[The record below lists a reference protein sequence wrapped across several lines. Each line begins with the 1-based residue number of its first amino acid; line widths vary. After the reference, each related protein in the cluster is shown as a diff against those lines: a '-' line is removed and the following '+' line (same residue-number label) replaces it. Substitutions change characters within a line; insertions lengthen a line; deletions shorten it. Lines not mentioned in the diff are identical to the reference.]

1 MAHRSSNR
9 RRNTWVVSLLDVQ
22 PTDRVLE
29 IGFGPGIAI
38 GELARRTTEGVVIG
52 VDQSEVMVRL
62 ARRRNAA
69 AVHGG
74 RVDLRLGS
82 VEALP
87 DLGGAMD
94 KILSVNSMGFWPDPV
109 ARLSELRCRLR
120 TGGVIAIASQPRC
133 PGATRET
140 SARAAREIDSALRVR
155 RLLEDARRETRAR
168 PTGGLRHRREQG
180 ADSGFMRGGTGPERR
195 SVLEARATPGY
206 PRARPAPRDR
216 RLPPRHADRSSGR
229 PGCSRSHPTNR

>member
-1 MAHRSSNR
+1 MGSVATSPVGSWPTGARTVDATPGWCRCWTCSRPTGCWRS
-9 RRNTWVVSLLDVQ
+9 VSARGSPSESSL
-22 PTDRVLE
+22 
-29 IGFGPGIAI
+29 
-38 GELARRTTEGVVIG
+38 RRTTEGVVIG

-69 AVHGG
+69 AVHSG

-87 DLGGAMD
+87 DLGGALD

-133 PGATRET
+133 PGATHET
-140 SARAAREIDSALRVR
+140 SARAAREIDS
-155 RLLEDARRETRAR
+155 
-168 PTGGLRHRREQG
+168 G
-180 ADSGFMRGGTGPERR
+180 
-195 SVLEARATPGY
+195 
-206 PRARPAPRDR
+206 APR
-216 RLPPRHADRSSGR
+216 PPASRGRMSRDSSSIHR
-229 PGCSRSHPTNR
+229 WSASPP

>member
-1 MAHRSSNR
+1 VTLMQQVGRRMVGQFMHPHGLGGHLSGWVMAHRSSNR

-38 GELARRTTEGVVIG
+38 GELARRTTKGVVIG

-82 VEALP
+82 AEALP
-87 DLGGAMD
+87 DLGGALD
-94 KILSVNSMGFWPDPV
+94 KILSVNSMGFWPGPV

-120 TGGVIAIASQPRC
+120 AEGVIAIASQPRC
-133 PGATRET
+133 PGATGET
-140 SARAAREIDSALRVR
+140 SARAAREIDSALRVAGFSR
-155 RLLEDARRETRAR
+155 THVERLELDPPVVCVTAVNTA
-168 PTGGLRHRREQG
+168 P
-180 ADSGFMRGGTGPERR
+180 A
-195 SVLEARATPGY
+195 EA
-206 PRARPAPRDR
+206 
-216 RLPPRHADRSSGR
+216 S
-229 PGCSRSHPTNR
+229 